1 MNAGSGTGRAAVSLL
16 LLLAACSSPGD
27 PRESDDLT
35 PDPPN
40 ALSITLTKAI
50 WSWDEVVGPQGSG
63 VRATLT
69 NASDRTLASTLG
81 DKFNAA
87 TEQADL
93 FVALGGSGALEWRD
107 PNGAWR
113 AAGLA
118 HLVEGTKPITLRP
131 AGTYRLTALLREPR
145 NVGTYRIRIDYF
157 DAPLGA
163 VRHTDYSAHFQIR

>member
-1 MNAGSGTGRAAVSLL
+1 MNAGSGRARARVFLL
-16 LLLAACSSPGD
+16 LLFAACISPGD
-27 PRESDDLT
+27 PRDPSDLT
-35 PDPPN
+35 PAPPN

-50 WSWDEVVGPQGSG
+50 WTWDEVVGSG

-93 FVALGGSGALEWRD
+93 YVALGGSGALEWRD
-107 PNGAWR
+107 PNGVWR

-157 DAPLGA
+157 DAPFGA
-163 VRHTDYSAHFQIR
+163 VRYTDYSAHFQIR

>member
-1 MNAGSGTGRAAVSLL
+1 MRVAWARARRAGVVALVIAGCQAPAEPDDAS
-16 LLLAACSSPGD
+16 
-27 PRESDDLT
+27 DLT

-50 WSWDEVVGPQGSG
+50 WSWDEVVGPEGTG
-63 VRATLT
+63 VRATVT
-69 NASDRTLASTLG
+69 NATDRTLASTLG

-93 FVALGGSGALEWRD
+93 FIALGGSGALEWRD
-107 PNGAWR
+107 ANGMWQV
-113 AAGLA
+113 AGLA
-118 HLVEGTKPITLRP
+118 HLVEGAKQITLRP

-145 NVGTYRIRIDYF
+145 NTGTYRIRIDYV
-157 DAPLGA
+157 DVPVGA